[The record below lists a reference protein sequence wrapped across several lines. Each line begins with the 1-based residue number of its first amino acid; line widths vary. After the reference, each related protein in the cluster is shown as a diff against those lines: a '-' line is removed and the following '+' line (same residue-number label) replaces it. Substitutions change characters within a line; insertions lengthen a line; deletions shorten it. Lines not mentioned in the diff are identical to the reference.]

1 MAQVTYESPVYHQ
14 LREVIR
20 DKIEEGE
27 YPLCSAIPLESEMAE
42 YYGIS
47 RQTVH
52 NAYNALIREGVLC
65 RVPGKGVFVLGKKV
79 ERDLDDLSGFNQ
91 TMREKHVI
99 PSVKVVSQNLRDAGE
114 YYGEMFGIAPED
126 EIYYIK
132 RVCYAN
138 GEPVSLEEI
147 YVPQYVIPKMGGI
160 DLSVFSVYEIY
171 GIYGVNLQRAEQE
184 LYLVHLDQKDARVL
198 GIDTSLPV
206 MNFESISYDETGRV
220 VEFNRN
226 YVRGD
231 KCNFTVHFRNI

>member
-1 MAQVTYESPVYHQ
+1 MQVHYDSPVYQ
-14 LREVIR
+14 QMREVIR
-20 DKIEEGE
+20 TKIEEGE
-27 YPLCSAIPLESEMAE
+27 FPLCSAIPSESEMAE
-42 YYGIS
+42 RYGIS

-52 NAYNALIREGVLC
+52 NAYNALVREGVLC
-65 RVPGKGVFVLGKKV
+65 RVPGKEVFVLGKKV
-79 ERDLDDLSGFNQ
+79 ERDLDELSGFNQ
-91 TMREKHVI
+91 TMREKHVT
-99 PSVKVVSQNLRDAGE
+99 PSVKVICQTLRDAGD
-114 YYGEMFGIAPED
+114 YYGAMFGISPSD
-126 EIYYIK
+126 GIYYIK

-147 YVPQYVIPKMGGI
+147 YVPRYVVPKMGGI

-171 GIYGVNLQRAEQE
+171 GIYGVKLQRAEQE

-206 MNFESISYDETGRV
+206 MNFESISYDEAGRA

-231 KCNFTVHFRNI
+231 KCNFTVHFRNT

>member
-1 MAQVTYESPVYHQ
+1 MQVHYDSPVYQ
-14 LREVIR
+14 QMREVIR
-20 DKIEEGE
+20 TKIEEGE
-27 YPLCSAIPLESEMAE
+27 FPLCSAIPSESEMAE
-42 YYGIS
+42 RYGIS

-52 NAYNALIREGVLC
+52 NAYNALVREGVLC

-79 ERDLDDLSGFNQ
+79 ERDLDELSGFNQ
-91 TMREKHVI
+91 TMREKHVT
-99 PSVKVVSQNLRDAGE
+99 PSVKVICHTLRDAGD
-114 YYGEMFGIAPED
+114 YYGAMFGISPSD
-126 EIYYIK
+126 GIYYIK

-147 YVPQYVIPKMGGI
+147 YVPRYVVPKMGGI

-171 GIYGVNLQRAEQE
+171 GIYGVKLQRAEQE

-206 MNFESISYDETGRV
+206 MNFESISYDEAGRA

-231 KCNFTVHFRNI
+231 KCNFTVHFRNT

>member
-1 MAQVTYESPVYHQ
+1 MAHTTYEFPAYLQ
-14 LREVIR
+14 LRDVIR
-20 DKIEEGE
+20 SKIEAGE
-27 YPLCSAIPLESEMAE
+27 YPLCSAIPSESELAE
-42 YYGIS
+42 QYGVS

-52 NAYNALIREGVLC
+52 NAYNALIREGILC
-65 RVPGKGVFVLGKKV
+65 RVAGKGVFVLGKKV
-79 ERDLDDLSGFNQ
+79 ERDLDVLSGFNQ
-91 TMREKHVI
+91 TMREKHVT
-99 PSVKVVSQNLRDAGE
+99 PSVKVLRQNLRNAGE
-114 YYGEMFGIAPED
+114 YYGGMFGIAPTD

-171 GIYGVNLQRAEQE
+171 GIYGVNLQRAEQK
-184 LYLVHLDQKDARVL
+184 LYLVYLDQKDARVL

-206 MNFESISYDETGRV
+206 MNFESITYDDTGRV

-231 KCNFTVHFRNI
+231 KCNFTVHFRNM